1 MRLYIVFEEMGN
13 TPKNSWYGEFVNRWN
28 FQDSSKCKNEDDHE
42 HKKLHDIIK
51 KKGLFN
57 RKNLVTL

>member
-1 MRLYIVFEEMGN
+1 MGN